1 MRSAAWGQGGPMDRD
16 RRLSLTVGA
25 FALASLLL
33 LAVAILSLS
42 SQEGIWTPRYRLVGY
57 YDNVG
62 GLISGAA
69 VGVAGT
75 RVGRVESVGF
85 AARPDGSPAVR
96 VVLQID
102 REVQERIRD
111 DSVAGIATVGLLGD
125 QMVEISMGTEDAR
138 PLADGEE
145 IRTLSPFDLN
155 VMVTRGSQALESVS
169 SLARNL
175 DAVVASFR
183 GGLGERQVATTF
195 DSVADIV
202 REVHDGEGLL
212 HRLVYERYEG
222 DAVRDLEGSL
232 ASLDGILREVEQG
245 DGVLHSLIYDDPR
258 EQHVVREALEAG
270 ARLNS
275 ILGKIDRGEGT
286 LGLMLNDPT
295 LYEEVK
301 LLVGGANRSTLVR
314 SLVKLVTPDPNE

>member
-1 MRSAAWGQGGPMDRD
+1 MDRD
-16 RRLSLTVGA
+16 RRLSLVVGA
-25 FALASLLL
+25 FALVSLLL
-33 LAVAILSLS
+33 LGVAILSLS
-42 SQEGIWTPRYRLVGY
+42 SQEGVFTPRYRLVGY

-69 VGVAGT
+69 VRVAGT

-85 AARPDGSPAVR
+85 ATRPDGTPAVR
-96 VVLQID
+96 IVLQVD
-102 REVQERIRD
+102 RDVQERIRQ
-111 DSVAGIATVGLLGD
+111 DSVAAIATVGLLGD
-125 QMVEISMGTEDAR
+125 QMVEISMGTEAGR
-138 PLADGEE
+138 PLVDGEE

-155 VMVTRGSQALESVS
+155 VMVTRGSQALESIS

-175 DAVVASFR
+175 DAVVGDFR
-183 GGLGERQVATTF
+183 AGLGERQVALAF
-195 DSVADIV
+195 DSLADIV
-202 REVHDGEGLL
+202 HEVRQGDGLL
-212 HRLVYERYEG
+212 HSLIYQPYEG
-222 DAVRDLEGSL
+222 GAVRNFEGSL

-275 ILGKIDRGEGT
+275 ILGKVDRGEGT
-286 LGLMLNDPT
+286 LGLLLNDPT

-314 SLVKLVTPDPNE
+314 SLVNLVTRNPNQ

>member
-1 MRSAAWGQGGPMDRD
+1 MDRD
-16 RRLSLTVGA
+16 RRLSLTVGT
-25 FALASLLL
+25 FALASLAL

-42 SQEGIWTPRYRLVGY
+42 SQQGIWTPRYRLVGY

-62 GLISGAA
+62 GLIPGAA

-85 AARPDGSPAVR
+85 AARPDGTPAVR

-102 REVQERIRD
+102 REVQERIRE

-125 QMVEISMGTEDAR
+125 QMVEISMGTDEGR

-155 VMVTRGSQALESVS
+155 VMVTRGSQALESIR
-169 SLARNL
+169 SLATNL
-175 DAVVASFR
+175 DAVIGDFR
-183 GGLGERQVATTF
+183 AGLGERQVASTF
-195 DSVADIV
+195 DSLADIV
-202 REVHDGEGLL
+202 REVREGDGLL
-212 HRLVYERYEG
+212 HSLVYERYEG
-222 DAVRDLEGSL
+222 EAVANLEGSL
-232 ASLDGILREVEQG
+232 ASLDGILHEVEHG
-245 DGVLHSLIYDDPR
+245 SGVLHSLIYDDPR
-258 EQHVVREALEAG
+258 EQHLVREALEAG

-275 ILGKIDRGEGT
+275 ILGKVDRGEGT
-286 LGLMLNDPT
+286 LGLLLNDPT

-301 LLVGGANRSTLVR
+301 ILVGGANRSTLVR
-314 SLVKLVTPDPNE
+314 NLVRLVTPDPDQ

>member
-1 MRSAAWGQGGPMDRD
+1 MDRD
-16 RRLSLTVGA
+16 RRLSLIVGA
-25 FALASLLL
+25 FVLASLAL

-85 AARPDGSPAVR
+85 AARRDGSPAVR

-111 DSVAGIATVGLLGD
+111 DSVAAIATVGLLGD
-125 QMVEISMGTEDAR
+125 QMVEISMGTADGR

-145 IRTLSPFDLN
+145 IPTLSPFDLN
-155 VMVTRGSQALESVS
+155 VMVTRGSQALESIS

-175 DAVVASFR
+175 DAVLGELRV
-183 GGLGERQVATTF
+183 GLGERQVAHTF
-195 DSVADIV
+195 DALADIV
-202 REVHDGEGLL
+202 REVREGDGLL
-212 HRLVYERYEG
+212 HSIVYERYEG
-222 DAVRDLEGSL
+222 QALADLEGSL

-301 LLVGGANRSTLVR
+301 ILVGGANRSTLVR
-314 SLVKLVTPDPNE
+314 NLVKLVTPKPDE

>member
-1 MRSAAWGQGGPMDRD
+1 MDRD

-25 FALASLLL
+25 FALASLVL

-42 SQEGIWTPRYRLVGY
+42 SQEGLWTPRYRLIGY

-69 VGVAGT
+69 VRVAGT

-85 AARPDGSPAVR
+85 AARPDGAPAVR

-102 REVQERIRD
+102 RDVQERIRE
-111 DSVAGIATVGLLGD
+111 DSVAAVATVGLLGD
-125 QMVEISMGTEDAR
+125 QMVEISMGTEAAR
-138 PLADGEE
+138 PLADGAE

-155 VMVTRGSQALESVS
+155 MMVGRGSKVLESIS

-175 DAVVASFR
+175 DAVVGEFR
-183 GGLGERQVATTF
+183 EGLGERHVADTF
-195 DSVADIV
+195 DSLAEIV
-202 REVHDGEGLL
+202 REVREGEGLL
-212 HRLVYERYEG
+212 HDVIYEPYEG
-222 DAVRDLEGSL
+222 DAVRNLEGSL
-232 ASLDGILREVEQG
+232 ASLDAILREIEQG
-245 DGVLHSLIYDDPR
+245 GGILHSLIYEDPS
-258 EQHVVREALEAG
+258 EQHLVREALEAG
-270 ARLNS
+270 GRLNS

-286 LGLMLNDPT
+286 LGLLLNDPT

-301 LLVGGANRSTLVR
+301 ILVGGANRSTLVR
-314 SLVKLVTPDPNE
+314 SLVNLVTRDGGE

>member
-1 MRSAAWGQGGPMDRD
+1 MDRD

-25 FALASLLL
+25 FALASLAL

-62 GLISGAA
+62 GLIPGAA

-111 DSVAGIATVGLLGD
+111 DSVANIATVGLLGD
-125 QMVEISMGTEDAR
+125 QMVEISMGTEDGR

-145 IRTLSPFDLN
+145 IPTLSPFDLN
-155 VMVTRGSQALESVS
+155 VMVTRGSQALESIR
-169 SLARNL
+169 SLASNL
-175 DAVVASFR
+175 DAVIGELRA
-183 GGLGERQVATTF
+183 GLGERQVANTF
-195 DSVADIV
+195 DSLADIV
-202 REVHDGEGLL
+202 REVREGDGLL
-212 HRLVYERYEG
+212 HSLVYERYEG
-222 DAVRDLEGSL
+222 EAVADLEGSL
-232 ASLDGILREVEQG
+232 ASLDGILREVEHG
-245 DGVLHSLIYDDPR
+245 SGVLHSLVYDDPR
-258 EQHVVREALEAG
+258 DQHVVREALEAG

-275 ILGKIDRGEGT
+275 ILGKVDRGEGT
-286 LGLMLNDPT
+286 LGLLLNDPT
-295 LYEEVK
+295 LYEEIK
-301 LLVGGANRSTLVR
+301 ILVGGANRSTLVR
-314 SLVKLVTPDPNE
+314 NLVRLVTPDPDQ

>member
-1 MRSAAWGQGGPMDRD
+1 MDRD
-16 RRLSLTVGA
+16 RRLSLTVGG
-25 FALASLLL
+25 FVLASLAL

-62 GLISGAA
+62 GLIAGAA

-85 AARPDGSPAVR
+85 AARPDGSPAVQ

-102 REVQERIRD
+102 REVQPRIRD
-111 DSVAGIATVGLLGD
+111 DSVAAIATVGLLGD
-125 QMVEISMGTEDAR
+125 QMVEISMGTEGGR

-155 VMVTRGSQALESVS
+155 VMVTRGSQALEAIS

-175 DAVVASFR
+175 DSVVASFR
-183 GGLGERQVATTF
+183 SGLGDRQVAHTF
-195 DSVADIV
+195 DLVADIV
-202 REVHDGEGLL
+202 REVHSGEGLL

-222 DAVRDLEGSL
+222 NAVRDLEGSL

>member
-1 MRSAAWGQGGPMDRD
+1 MDRD

-25 FALASLLL
+25 FALASLAL

-69 VGVAGT
+69 VRVAGT

-85 AARPDGSPAVR
+85 AVRPDGKPAVR

-102 REVQERIRD
+102 REVQERIRE
-111 DSVAGIATVGLLGD
+111 DSVAAISTVGLLGD
-125 QMVEISMGTEDAR
+125 QMVEISMGTER
-138 PLADGEE
+138 ERSLADGEE

-155 VMVTRGSQALESVS
+155 VMVSRGSEALASIS
-169 SLARNL
+169 HLARNL
-175 DAVVASFR
+175 DAVVADFR
-183 GGLGERQVATTF
+183 EGLGKRQVADTF
-195 DSVADIV
+195 DSLADMV
-202 REVHDGEGLL
+202 REVREGEGLL
-212 HRLVYERYEG
+212 HDLIYEPYEG
-222 DAVRDLEGSL
+222 DAVRNLEGSL
-232 ASLDGILREVEQG
+232 ASLDGILREVQQG
-245 DGVLHSLIYDDPR
+245 RGVLHSLIYEDPS
-258 EQHVVREALEAG
+258 EQHLVREALEAG
-270 ARLNS
+270 GRLNS

-301 LLVGGANRSTLVR
+301 ILVGGANRSTLVR
-314 SLVKLVTPDPNE
+314 SLVNLVTRDASP

>member
-1 MRSAAWGQGGPMDRD
+1 MDRD
-16 RRLSLTVGA
+16 RRLSLVVGA

-33 LAVAILSLS
+33 LGVAILSLS
-42 SQEGIWTPRYRLVGY
+42 SQEGVFTPRYRLVGY

-62 GLISGAA
+62 GLVPGAA
-69 VGVAGT
+69 VRLAGT
-75 RVGRVESVGF
+75 RVGRVETVGF
-85 AARPDGSPAVR
+85 AERPGGTPAVR
-96 VVLQID
+96 VVLQVD
-102 REVQERIRD
+102 REVQERIRQ
-111 DSVAGIATVGLLGD
+111 DSVAAISTVGLLGD
-125 QMVEISMGTEDAR
+125 QMVEISMGTETAR
-138 PLADGEE
+138 PLVDGEE

-155 VMVTRGSQALESVS
+155 VMVTKGSQALESIS

-175 DAVVASFR
+175 DAVVGDFR
-183 GGLGERQVATTF
+183 VGLGERQVATTF

-202 REVHDGEGLL
+202 REVRQGDGLL
-212 HRLVYERYEG
+212 HRLIYEPYAGE
-222 DAVRDLEGSL
+222 AVENLEGSL
-232 ASLDGILREVEQG
+232 ASLDGILNEVAEG

-314 SLVKLVTPDPNE
+314 SLVNLVTRPEE

>member
-1 MRSAAWGQGGPMDRD
+1 MDRD

-25 FALASLLL
+25 FVLASLAL
-33 LAVAILSLS
+33 LAVAILSLT
-42 SQEGIWTPRYRLVGY
+42 SQEGIWTPRYRLVAY

-111 DSVAGIATVGLLGD
+111 DSVAAIATVGLLGD
-125 QMVEISMGTEDAR
+125 QMVEISMGTEGGR
-138 PLADGEE
+138 PLADGQE
-145 IRTLSPFDLN
+145 IQTLSPFDLN
-155 VMVTRGSQALESVS
+155 VMVTRGSQALESIS

-175 DAVVASFR
+175 DAVIGELRV
-183 GGLGERQVATTF
+183 GLGERQVAHTF
-195 DSVADIV
+195 DALADIV
-202 REVHDGEGLL
+202 REVREGDGLL
-212 HRLVYERYEG
+212 HKVVYEPYEG
-222 DAVRDLEGSL
+222 QALADLEGSL

-301 LLVGGANRSTLVR
+301 ILVGGATRSTLVR
-314 SLVKLVTPDPNE
+314 NLVKLVTPNPDE